1 MRRRT
6 LWAVW
11 AGVVLGVVVALGGP
25 GGTAHAHPLGN
36 FTVGRYDGLVA
47 GPGRLTVDH
56 VEDLAEIPAAQA
68 APASVRRAA
77 PPGHGSAAGTRPTMP
92 VSPWRDGPRS

>member
-1 MRRRT
+1 MG
-6 LWAVW
+6 VW
-11 AGVVLGVVVALGGP
+11 AGVVLGVGVALGGL

-36 FTVGRYDGLVA
+36 FTVSRYDGLVA

-68 APASVRRAA
+68 APRIREAGRAA
-77 PPGHGSAAGTRPTMP
+77 WARQ
-92 VSPWRDGPRS
+92 RCR